1 LFNNIIILSI
11 SNITSFNLTNI
22 FIFTFFYLKDLEK
35 KYFLLCKEEK
45 LTPGEFF
52 EQISDLK
59 EQIKQFHLNNF
70 KGSQIRSKAKFL
82 DNSEKPNK
90 YFFRIEIKK
99 GKKKNISEIKTGEIL
114 QVLIFLLYK
123 VKNISFLNLLSLY
136 ISLYFSLYNI

>member
-1 LFNNIIILSI
+1 MKYKVI
-11 SNITSFNLTNI
+11 
-22 FIFTFFYLKDLEK
+22 KDLEK

-59 EQIKQFHLNNF
+59 KQIKQFHLDNF

-90 YFFRIEIKK
+90 YFF
-99 GKKKNISEIKTGEIL
+99 
-114 QVLIFLLYK
+114 
-123 VKNISFLNLLSLY
+123 
-136 ISLYFSLYNI
+136 